1 MYHPYITCT
10 CITCRYWRGYLDLCV
25 SIEKTDDILR
35 MVAYLQSI
43 PLLKELSTNSLLLEQ
58 IVLILPFNLLGDV
71 FSLSSSWQYL
81 LTLLTKLDLPVQP
94 VSNSENLN
102 WVGVVRE
109 MVNSIGVE
117 ESGKILNTLSMT
129 WKFPSSLHEL
139 LVNLSIVH
147 REQRLIMFLSL

>member
-1 MYHPYITCT
+1 M
-10 CITCRYWRGYLDLCV
+10 
-25 SIEKTDDILR
+25 
-35 MVAYLQSI
+35 
-43 PLLKELSTNSLLLEQ
+43 LKELSTNSLLLEQ
-58 IVLILPFNLLGDV
+58 LVLILPFNLLGDV

-109 MVNSIGVE
+109 MVSSIGVE
-117 ESGKILNTLSMT
+117 ESGKILNILSMT